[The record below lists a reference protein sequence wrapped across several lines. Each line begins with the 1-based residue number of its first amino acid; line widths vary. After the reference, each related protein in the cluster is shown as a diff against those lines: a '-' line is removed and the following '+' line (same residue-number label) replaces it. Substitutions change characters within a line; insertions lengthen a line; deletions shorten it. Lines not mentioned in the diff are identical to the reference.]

1 MVVRI
6 FCALVFAAGL
16 VVRAGAQA
24 VQPDTTLSADDQA
37 SRFLAQAT
45 FGPSPESIA
54 EVRGLGYDYNAW
66 LDREIAKPPTYA
78 APLAVAAKTSGQ
90 ITSITSTYNRR
101 ARNQAM

>member
-1 MVVRI
+1 MVIRK
-6 FCALVFAAGL
+6 FRALGLAAGL
-16 VVRAGAQA
+16 VVTVAAQT

-54 EVRGLGYDYNAW
+54 EVRSLGYDYNAW

-78 APLAVAAKTSGQ
+78 APLAVAAKTAGQ
-90 ITSITSTYNRR
+90 ITSITNTYN
-101 ARNQAM
+101 